1 MRPKTISVVLPFLL
15 TLLVVFG
22 LTTSA
27 SGVGQR
33 ATITDLTA
41 TTSESHLILFC
52 TLENSFT
59 SEMLESLHSGLPLK
73 FSFFVELYKT
83 AEGWPNEQIAAMNF
97 QHTMTFDTL
106 KENYR
111 VTIEEENNK
120 LLTFS
125 SLFEAQKV
133 INEVN
138 GVKVVD
144 LAQLI
149 PDNHYL
155 LKVRAELYQKTLPMS
170 LHNVLPFLSWWDN
183 KTDWYSIELKY

>member
-1 MRPKTISVVLPFLL
+1 MRTKTISVVLPYLL
-15 TLLVVFG
+15 IFLVVF
-22 LTTSA
+22 TTASSA
-27 SGVGQR
+27 FGVGQR
-33 ATITDLTA
+33 ATITELTA

-73 FSFFVELYKT
+73 FSFFVELFKT
-83 AEGWPNEQIAAMNF
+83 AEGWPNEQITAMNF

-120 LLTFS
+120 IATFN
-125 SLFEAQKV
+125 SLFDAQKV

-138 GVKVVD
+138 GAKIVD

-155 LKVRAELYQKTLPMS
+155 LKIRAELYQKTLPMS
-170 LHNVLPFLSWWDN
+170 LHNVLPFFSWWDN